1 MLLCLSSGCWSW
13 QVRSHV
19 HSQIAATTDQWETT
33 FGKQCSLSWAD
44 PVSGHEVRCAG
55 PCRFFSGCWASFVQ
69 TEGRQGRWRKGGREV
84 WWAGRRWRRLAN
96 QVSALR
102 ENLTQ
107 EKPFRHG
114 FSCVRCSLNIIKA
127 CVICFVGAQVVR
139 FSNWVRSVCWR
150 TWLELKCL
158 SHSSI
163 KTISRLPWFRSAT
176 TTSTPMPYDRW
187 TAPPSWLVTGQ
198 TEQDNTRSKSAIS
211 FKNMKLSWRREVR
224 AYQRRW
230 FFWKT
235 SKLAS
240 TPVYIW

>member
-19 HSQIAATTDQWETT
+19 HSQIAATTDEWETT

-44 PVSGHEVRCAG
+44 PVLGHEVRFVA
-55 PCRFFSGCWASFVQ
+55 PCRLFSGCWASFVQ

-84 WWAGRRWRRLAN
+84 WWAWRRLAN
-96 QVSALR
+96 QVSAFGKNQALP
-102 ENLTQ
+102 
-107 EKPFRHG
+107 KFRHG
-114 FSCVRCSLNIIKA
+114 FS

-198 TEQDNTRSKSAIS
+198 TGPDNTRSECAIAC
-211 FKNMKLSWRREVR
+211 KNNKPSWRREVC
-224 AYQRRW
+224 ASYQRR
-230 FFWKT
+230 
-235 SKLAS
+235 
-240 TPVYIW
+240 